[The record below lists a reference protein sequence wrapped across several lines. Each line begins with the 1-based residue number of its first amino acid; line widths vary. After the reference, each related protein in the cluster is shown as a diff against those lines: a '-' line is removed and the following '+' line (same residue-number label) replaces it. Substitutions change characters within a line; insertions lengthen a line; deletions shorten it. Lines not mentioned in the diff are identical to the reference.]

1 MRGALRTP
9 LVAVSVVALLVF
21 GSATAYAVWSTAG
34 AVRSAASVS
43 SGTIGLAATWVTT
56 PNLTAMAPGQS
67 RSGIARLVHS
77 GNGKWQY
84 RLPSLTGAEAMPGL
98 SVAYT
103 STNGAPGT
111 CTTTPIAAGSWSA
124 TQPNGSTV
132 YVCVTA
138 TLAAT
143 ASSSAQGVTP
153 SVSIAVE
160 AQNQP
165 TN

>member
-1 MRGALRTP
+1 M
-9 LVAVSVVALLVF
+9 S
-21 GSATAYAVWSTAG
+21 
-34 AVRSAASVS
+34 
-43 SGTIGLAATWVTT
+43 LAATWVTT

-84 RLPSLTGAEAMPGL
+84 RLPSATGAEAMPGL
-98 SVAYT
+98 SVTYT
-103 STNGAPGT
+103 STTGTPGV
-111 CTTTPIAAGSWSA
+111 CTTSPITADSWSA
-124 TQPNGSTV
+124 VQQNGSTV

-138 TLAAT
+138 ALAAT
-143 ASSSAQGVTP
+143 ASSAAQNATP
-153 SVSIAVE
+153 SVAITVQ